1 MRQIATIDIDVGRRA
16 RRNVPVHRRYS
27 RMVELLR
34 YLLPALALS
43 LIALVALWPHLIGSA
58 GGLIV
63 PIFANAKVDGADV
76 MLMRNPRYV
85 GHTKNDERYELTAA
99 SAYADPKQPDRVH
112 LNRPAGALT
121 AAGPRD
127 LNLTARIGLYNRA
140 GDKLDLKGSVEL
152 TTSDGYRFDT
162 DRAYIDLKSGQV
174 IGDRPIRGVGPTGK
188 LSADRFEIR
197 DKGDLLRFEGR
208 VRVTLPPRP
217 PRAEAS

>member
-1 MRQIATIDIDVGRRA
+1 MRQGAVIDIGGRRP
-16 RRNVPVHRRYS
+16 RRGVPMHRRYS

-43 LIALVALWPHLIGSA
+43 LIALVALWPQLIGTA

-85 GHTKNDERYELTAA
+85 GHTKNDEPYQLTAA
-99 SAYADPKQPDRVH
+99 SAYADPRQPDRVH
-112 LNRPAGALT
+112 LDRPAGALT

-127 LNLTARIGLYNRA
+127 LKVTARSGLYNRA
-140 GDKLDLKGSVEL
+140 GGALELNGSVEL

-162 DRAYIDLKSGQV
+162 ARAHIDLRNGQV
-174 IGDRPIRGVGPTGK
+174 IGDQPIEGSGPAGK
-188 LSADRFEIR
+188 LWAKRFEIL

-208 VRVTLPPRP
+208 VRVILPPRP
-217 PRAEAS
+217 PREEAS